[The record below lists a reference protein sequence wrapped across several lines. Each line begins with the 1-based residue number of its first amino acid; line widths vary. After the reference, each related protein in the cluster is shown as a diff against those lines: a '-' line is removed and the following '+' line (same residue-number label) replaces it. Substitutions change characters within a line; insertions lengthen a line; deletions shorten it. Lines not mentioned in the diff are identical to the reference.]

1 MSAITDAPKARQAK
15 AAKNSRPDS
24 STPAKQKTVSKNGV
38 WMGRPSSYQQDIA
51 EKVCEFVA
59 TGGFLTQ
66 LRANGLPAYTTVARW
81 LNDREDFRDA
91 FARAREVR
99 AETFADQIVEI
110 ADTEED
116 PQRARV
122 RVDARKFVAS
132 KLLPRIYGDN
142 QRVEVE
148 HGVSQTA
155 ARVLMELTQR
165 ANERKRLDAKVID
178 VTPLQGTAVDAQ
190 AIDIDSD
197 SD

>member
-1 MSAITDAPKARQAK
+1 MSAASDINGPTKKARQARPHPNK
-15 AAKNSRPDS
+15 GQKVTAKGI
-24 STPAKQKTVSKNGV
+24 QL
-38 WMGRPSSYQQDIA
+38 GRPSGYDQ
-51 EKVCEFVA
+51 EVA
-59 TGGFLTQ
+59 DRICQHVANGGFVSQ
-66 LRANGLPAYTTVARW
+66 LQTLGLPSHTTIGRW
-81 LNDREDFRDA
+81 LNENEDFRSA
-91 FARAREVR
+91 FARAREQR

-122 RVDARKFVAS
+122 RVDARKFVAA

-165 ANERKRLDAKVID
+165 ANARKQIEAKVID
-178 VTPLQGTAVDAQ
+178 VTPAECGAECGADDEA
-190 AIDIDSD
+190 S
-197 SD
+197 S